1 MSAIVSSM
9 QLSYCSLT
17 KNCDRK
23 VLGQRSFPDT
33 GMFCASGSGSEESGR
48 ETRFEM
54 FRARRQSVEHSS
66 NYQ

>member
-9 QLSYCSLT
+9 QLSYRSLT
-17 KNCDRK
+17 GSRDRK

-33 GMFCASGSGSEESGR
+33 DMFCASGSGSEESGG

-66 NYQ
+66 NHQ